1 MLIFILKF
9 ISYVK
14 IYSYF
19 GEIILLWII
28 REEFVVLVKLE
39 NILGGELL
47 GKLELKKII
56 QIGYE
61 ELCSVV
67 CYNEE

>member
-1 MLIFILKF
+1 MLKL

>member
-1 MLIFILKF
+1 MLKL

-39 NILGGELL
+39 NILGGELFV
-47 GKLELKKII
+47 KLELIKII

>member
-1 MLIFILKF
+1 MLKL

-47 GKLELKKII
+47 GKLELIKII

>member
-1 MLIFILKF
+1 MLKL

-39 NILGGELL
+39 NILGGELFV
-47 GKLELKKII
+47 KLELKKII